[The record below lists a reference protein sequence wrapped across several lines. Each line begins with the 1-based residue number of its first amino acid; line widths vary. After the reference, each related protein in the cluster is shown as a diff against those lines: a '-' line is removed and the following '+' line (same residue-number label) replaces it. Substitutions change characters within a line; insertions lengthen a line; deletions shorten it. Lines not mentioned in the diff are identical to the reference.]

1 MRGSFGDSLM
11 PVSCVCHCYRRFF
24 ITSCLVIVVGI
35 GLGGAYWWWAA
46 EVAHDPLAARLSA
59 EADKARQRRVVR
71 IEPRYHP
78 PTRWLELEGAI
89 NARDIG
95 GYATVDGRKV
105 CWNRVYRSGE
115 LSRLTAKGCET
126 FGSLGIRRVID
137 FRNRFVVSSDFGG
150 DVECVFDAAEMSLLP
165 VRSDVVDTGKPNYSQ
180 ILHGNVDS
188 FRQTF
193 QLIGDPR
200 NLPILYHCA
209 AGKDRTGIV
218 TVLLL
223 CLLGVDRDTIVQDY
237 ELSATVAGA
246 INSHEILALFDEID
260 LQGGIENYLV
270 GLGIDV
276 GTQHVIL
283 VQLLE

>member
-1 MRGSFGDSLM
+1 
-11 PVSCVCHCYRRFF
+11 
-24 ITSCLVIVVGI
+24 VIAAGI
-35 GLGGAYWWWAA
+35 GLGGAYWWWVA
-46 EVAHDPLAARLSA
+46 ETANDPLAAMLSA
-59 EADKARQRRVVR
+59 EADKARRRKVVR
-71 IEPRYHP
+71 IEPRYRP

-115 LSRLTAKGCET
+115 LSRLTAAGCET
-126 FGSLGIRRVID
+126 FASLGIRRVVD
-137 FRNRFVVSSDFGG
+137 FRNRFALSSDFGG
-150 DVECVFDAAEMSLLP
+150 DVECVFDAAQMSLLP
-165 VRSDVVDTGKPNYSQ
+165 IRSDVVDTGKPNYSQ

-188 FRQTF
+188 VRQTF

-223 CLLGVDRDTIVQDY
+223 SLLGVDRDTIVQDY
-237 ELSATVAGA
+237 ELSAEVAGA
-246 INSHEILALFDEID
+246 IKPHDVFVLFDEID
-260 LQGGIENYLV
+260 TQGGIENYLV

-276 GTQHVIL
+276 GTQKAIRA
-283 VQLLE
+283 QLLE